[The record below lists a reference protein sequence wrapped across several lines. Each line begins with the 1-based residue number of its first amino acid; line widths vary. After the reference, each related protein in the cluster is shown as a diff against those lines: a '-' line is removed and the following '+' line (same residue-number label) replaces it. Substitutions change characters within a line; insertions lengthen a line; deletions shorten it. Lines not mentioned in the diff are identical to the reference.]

1 MKTVT
6 STSRLG
12 ARTGTWFAVALA
24 ALGVLHCGTKE
35 TPSGGKT
42 APKVAP
48 PAASEVTPSQRVS
61 VADVAEKGSDA
72 TNPDGSAFKPAK
84 VFVGDR
90 AGAVYEIDA
99 GQVTVT
105 GGKLAIHIGPMAGH
119 DAVYD
124 YVRLVTADGKE
135 TRVEAEDPATTGD
148 KFSDREGA
156 EGHWWLQK
164 FDAFSK
170 GRGLVARKNK
180 KVPVVTTVVRVPD
193 GSYRL
198 FIGSFKGDQ
207 AFGVYALGATWE

>member
-6 STSRLG
+6 SISRLG
-12 ARTGTWFAVALA
+12 ARTGTWLAVVLA

-35 TPSGGKT
+35 TPTGSKA
-42 APKVAP
+42 APKQA
-48 PAASEVTPSQRVS
+48 PAASELKPPAVVS
-61 VADVAEKGSDA
+61 VAEVTEKGSDA
-72 TNPDGSAFKPAK
+72 INPDGKPFKPAK

-90 AGAVYEIDA
+90 SGAAYEIDA

-105 GGKLAIHIGPMAGH
+105 GGKLTIHIGPMAGH

-148 KFSDREGA
+148 RFSDHEGA
-156 EGHWWLQK
+156 EGHWWLQE
-164 FDAFSK
+164 FTAFSK
-170 GRGLVARKNK
+170 GKGLVARKNK
-180 KVPVVTTVVRVPD
+180 RVPVVTTVVRVPD

-198 FIGSFKGDQ
+198 FIGSFKGDE

>member
-1 MKTVT
+1 MKTVI

-12 ARTGTWFAVALA
+12 ARTGTWLAVALA

-35 TPSGGKT
+35 VPSGGKT
-42 APKVAP
+42 APKETP
-48 PAASEVTPSQRVS
+48 RAASEGTPPKGVS

-72 TNPDGSAFKPAK
+72 INPDGSTFKPAK

-90 AGAVYEIDA
+90 ASTVYEIDA

-105 GGKLAIHIGPMAGH
+105 GGKLTIHLGPMAGH

-135 TRVEAEDPATTGD
+135 TRVEAEDPVTTGD
-148 KFSDREGA
+148 KFSNNEGV
-156 EGHWWLQK
+156 EGHWWLQG
-164 FDAFSK
+164 FTAFSK
-170 GRGLVARKNK
+170 GRALVARKNK

-198 FIGSFKGDQ
+198 FIGSFKGDGT
-207 AFGVYALGATWE
+207 FGVFALGATWE